1 MSYAY
6 HDVPTATAVV
16 DNEYAYHHKTTPY
29 GSNSTKKEGGPTDSV
44 IRGEMQPPA
53 YRDGFFGLLFWVQL
67 VIVVVLSVMYATGR
81 VKVDFDEFNDHGSF
95 RGRFLAS
102 SSGGSGGGGD
112 GSIMPFCVAVVASLV
127 MAPSLTVGL
136 FSYMYHNAT
145 QLIQTSIYMAIVM
158 NIVLTVIL
166 LISGSILPAI
176 LTALGAVFTWC
187 YARYVWHRIPL
198 AAANL
203 KTAIAS
209 IRSQL
214 GVAFL
219 GLASIPLYI
228 VWWATWIYF
237 FVCSL
242 NTSFMK
248 DQVEYTRVVEH
259 NRDYDGSTDDY
270 VNIDMKCSSLW
281 YFLLFL
287 MLVSFYWTNQVLAN
301 TVQTTVAGSVG
312 TFWFA
317 PDEAVGCCSPAM
329 GASLYRSVTY
339 SFGSICLGSLIVAI
353 IQAIRALLRQAE
365 HQARNNQDNCGAIL
379 LCLIEC
385 LLSMVE
391 SAAEYFNQWAFIY
404 VGLYG
409 YSYME
414 AGHNVIT
421 LFRERGW
428 TSIITDNLTGRVLG
442 MMSFAIGLGTGLL
455 AALVAIVSG
464 MFVSSG
470 STTVGAVAGGS
481 LVIGLFLGLILASI
495 IFSVVNSAAETIIV
509 LFAEAP
515 AEFQHNHPILS
526 AEMNQAW
533 AGAYDWFN
541 PSANTM
547 VV

>member
-1 MSYAY
+1 MFYKYNEIPTASAVVDDDYAY
-6 HDVPTATAVV
+6 HSKSPT
-16 DNEYAYHHKTTPY
+16 N
-29 GSNSTKKEGGPTDSV
+29 NNKKEGHPIVSV
-44 IRGEMQPPA
+44 VRGEVQPPA

-67 VIVVVLSVMYATGR
+67 GIVVVLSILYATGYIE
-81 VKVDFDEFNDHGSF
+81 VDWEEFRNGST
-95 RGRFLAS
+95 RRRLAS
-102 SSGGSGGGGD
+102 SVDTNRILGDSD
-112 GSIMPFCVAVVASLV
+112 GSEDSLMPFCIAVLSALIL
-127 MAPSLTVGL
+127 APSLTVGL
-136 FSYMYHNAT
+136 FSYMYQNAT
-145 QLIQTSIYMAIVM
+145 QLIQTSIYVAIIM
-158 NIVLTVIL
+158 NIILTVIL

-176 LTALGAVFTWC
+176 LTALGAFFTWC

-209 IRSQL
+209 IRSQV

-219 GLASIPLYI
+219 GLASIPFYI

-242 NTSFMK
+242 NTKFMK
-248 DQVEYTRVVEH
+248 GQVEYTRIVEH
-259 NRDYDGSTDDY
+259 NRGFDGGTDDY
-270 VNIDMKCSSLW
+270 VNVDMKCSSLW
-281 YFLLFL
+281 YLLLFL
-287 MLVSFYWTNQVLAN
+287 MLVSFYWTNQVIGN
-301 TVQTTVAGSVG
+301 IVQTTVAGSVG

-317 PDEAVGCCSPAM
+317 PEEAVGCCSPAL
-329 GASLYRSVTY
+329 GASLFRSVTY

-353 IQAIRALLRQAE
+353 IQALRALLRQAE
-365 HQARNNQDNCGAIL
+365 QQARNNQENCGAIL

-385 LLSMVE
+385 LLGMVE

-404 VGLYG
+404 IGLYG

-455 AALVAIVSG
+455 AALVALVSA

-470 STTVGAVAGGS
+470 STVGAMAGGS
-481 LVIGLFLGLILASI
+481 LVMGLFLGLILASI

-515 AEFQHNHPILS
+515 AEFQQNHPVLS

-533 AGAYDWFN
+533 ASAYDWFN
-541 PSANTM
+541 PATPTM

>member
-6 HDVPTATAVV
+6 QNIPTATAVV
-16 DNEYAYHHKTTPY
+16 DDGYLYHNKTTVTTTTTPY
-29 GSNSTKKEGGPTDSV
+29 GCNKKNESGLTDTV
-44 IRGEMQPPA
+44 VRGELQPPA
-53 YRDGFFGLLFWVQL
+53 YRDGFFGLLFWVQ
-67 VIVVVLSVMYATGR
+67 VGIVVVLSAMYATGSID
-81 VKVDFDEFNDHGSF
+81 VDFDDFRSSGST
-95 RGRFLAS
+95 RRRFLGDSGS
-102 SSGGSGGGGD
+102 SEGSVL
-112 GSIMPFCVAVVASLV
+112 PFCIAVLASLI

-136 FSYMYHNAT
+136 FSYMYNNAT
-145 QLIQTSIYMAIVM
+145 QLIQTSIYVAIVM
-158 NIVLTVIL
+158 NIVLTVVL

-187 YARYVWHRIPL
+187 YARAVWHRIPL

-209 IRSQL
+209 IRSQV

-237 FVCSL
+237 FACSL

-248 DQVEYTRVVEH
+248 GQVEYTRIVEH
-259 NRDYDGSTDDY
+259 NRGYDGGTDDY
-270 VNIDMKCSSLW
+270 VNVEMKCSSLW

-287 MLVSFYWTNQVLAN
+287 MLVSFYWTNQVIGN

-317 PDEAVGCCSPAM
+317 PDEAQGCCSPAL

-339 SFGSICLGSLIVAI
+339 SFGSICFGSLIVAI

-365 HQARNNQDNCGAIL
+365 QQARNNQDNCGAIL

-385 LLSMVE
+385 LVSMVE

-409 YSYME
+409 YSYLE

-428 TSIITDNLTGRVLG
+428 TSIITDNLTARVLG

-470 STTVGAVAGGS
+470 SSVGAMAGGS
-481 LVIGLFLGLILASI
+481 LVVGLFLGLILASI
-495 IFSVVNSAAETIIV
+495 IFSVVNSAADTIIV

-515 AEFQHNHPILS
+515 AEFQQNHPILS

-541 PSANTM
+541 PSPPTM